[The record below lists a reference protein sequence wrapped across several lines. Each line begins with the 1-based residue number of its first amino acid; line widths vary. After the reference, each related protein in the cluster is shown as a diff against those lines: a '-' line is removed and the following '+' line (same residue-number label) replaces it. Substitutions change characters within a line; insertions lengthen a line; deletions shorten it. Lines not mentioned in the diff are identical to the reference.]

1 MKTKIKNLFM
11 NKYSMALAMMSASTA
26 ASAAPSTSST
36 DCPEGTIGGLFC
48 NFRQELGEIAALII
62 AVFYVIGFALTGMGL
77 YFFWKN
83 EQQPNQDHGKK
94 GFIALIVGGALL
106 SITYIVDAMSTSI
119 TANDQD
125 TQSLLDAELGEEY

>member
-36 DCPEGTIGGLFC
+36 DCPDGTIG
-48 NFRQELGEIAALII
+48 
-62 AVFYVIGFALTGMGL
+62 GFALTGMGL